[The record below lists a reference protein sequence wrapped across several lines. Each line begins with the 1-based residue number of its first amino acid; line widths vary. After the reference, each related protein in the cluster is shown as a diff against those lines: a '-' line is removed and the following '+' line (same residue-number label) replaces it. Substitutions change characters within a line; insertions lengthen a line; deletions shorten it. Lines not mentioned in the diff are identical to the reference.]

1 MLSEGNVRIRF
12 RKTGKI
18 RYISHLDLCRTL
30 KSAFI
35 RAGIPIRYSEGYN
48 PRPKMVFALTVS
60 VGSESLYELLDIGIT
75 RPMDEREFNERLSSA
90 LTADITVD
98 AVYVPQTKFT
108 EIAYSGYEV
117 RTAVPMDGSVPKSV
131 LASPMVVKKHSKKG
145 EIEVDIRDQIREAR
159 VEDGVLKLILP
170 ASQGN
175 FLNPEYVMK
184 VINAATGD
192 RYEDYRI
199 IRTSILRDDL
209 TVFR

>member
-30 KSAFI
+30 RTAFV
-35 RAGIPIRYSEGYN
+35 RAGIPIKYSEGFN

-75 RPMDEREFNERLSSA
+75 RPMEEREFKERLTSA
-90 LTADITVD
+90 LTGDITID
-98 AVYVPQTKFT
+98 AVYVPHTKL
-108 EIAYSGYEV
+108 IDVAYSSYDV
-117 RTAVPMDGSVPKSV
+117 RCDPPMDEDTLESVR
-131 LASPMVVKKHSKKG
+131 ANPMVVQKHSKKG
-145 EIEVDIRDQIREAR
+145 EIEVDVRDQIREAK
-159 VEDGVLKLILP
+159 VEDGVLKLILS

-184 VINAATGD
+184 AVNAATGD

-199 IRTSILRDDL
+199 TRTAILRDDL